1 MQFFAP
7 LLALAAVAAAIPTG
21 STGGSPPAGAQCC
34 QNVKNSSELDSA
46 TKGILEG
53 LLDIDISDLNVP
65 IGTGCAPIAILG
77 GVSWYVIFPH
87 QLLSD
92 DADDHCS
99 NTNTVTCGQVY
110 QSALIGINCVPI
122 IINL

>member
-7 LLALAAVAAAIPTG
+7 LLALVAVATAIPTG
-21 STGGSPPAGAQCC
+21 TTPSGGAQCC
-34 QNVKNSSELDSA
+34 QNVENSSSASSA
-46 TKGILEG
+46 TKALVKTALG
-53 LLDIDISDLNVP
+53 IDISDLNVP